1 MNSNSYLFI
10 FFRISLIIIEFFLFI
25 MLFIFKAPKRKCWVL
40 KAILT
45 LVTIVGLTALLCTP
59 LINFYGAIRFDRTIV
74 SFLTSIVTLFLLAG
88 LVIGMST
95 CFDISLYELMSNIYI
110 GYSMRQIVFSIYS
123 LLLNAINPDLLLIRI
138 DQQSFSNFIIYILIY
153 GVFLVGGGVIVFLN
167 KKIKRLTLELPIFV
181 ILTVTIILNSIITNF
196 SEVISDEHLLSYS
209 FGLLSQILTLG
220 LIIIL
225 NFYAQKQI
233 ELKTNNEMLSKLLN
247 KQEEQYKFA
256 KANAELMFIKVHD
269 LKHQVAILRKGGE
282 EAEKILSSLES
293 VVSNYE
299 SINLTDNRVMNIIVS
314 EKWQYCTK
322 HNIKLSCT
330 VDPDAFKNVDNIHL
344 YSLLGNI
351 LDNAIEAVMK
361 IKNKDKRLISLI
373 ITKKKGFSILQT
385 HNYFEGDI
393 EMKNGI
399 PLTNKQEKESHGFG
413 IKSIRH
419 IVDMYQ
425 GNILLNIDD
434 KIFNLQIVIQD

>member
-1 MNSNSYLFI
+1 
-10 FFRISLIIIEFFLFI
+10 
-25 MLFIFKAPKRKCWVL
+25 
-40 KAILT
+40 
-45 LVTIVGLTALLCTP
+45 
-59 LINFYGAIRFDRTIV
+59 
-74 SFLTSIVTLFLLAG
+74 
-88 LVIGMST
+88 
-95 CFDISLYELMSNIYI
+95 MSNIYI